1 MVVVDDRTVD
11 SRNGLN
17 ALRVDGSCL
26 LLMMQP
32 LSRQTPPY
40 GTAKVCPAQPKHVRY
55 STILGQVAPQVYEP
69 F

>member
-40 GTAKVCPAQPKHVRY
+40 TAKKLPGNFSIPPTRAFAKK
-55 STILGQVAPQVYEP
+55 II
-69 F
+69 